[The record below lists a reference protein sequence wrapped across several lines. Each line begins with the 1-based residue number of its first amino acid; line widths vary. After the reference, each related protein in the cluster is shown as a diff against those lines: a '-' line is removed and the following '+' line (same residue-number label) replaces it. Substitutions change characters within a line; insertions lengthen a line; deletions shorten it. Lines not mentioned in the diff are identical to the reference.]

1 MAFGQMISEMRG
13 AVPKYSAGL
22 AKTHLQ
28 NAWSDIRNMT
38 GWSFQLFSGGF
49 GTPGLTNAG
58 SVTVTYGSDQVVGDA
73 AASTAWAAASIPNSL
88 LTQQQFRVNVGTI
101 YNIIAFDGTSTLTL
115 DRPYYDKSTG
125 ANQGYSIY
133 QCYYPTPFQD
143 FLTWESV
150 VDVNNAIDLCAN
162 GAKKFRDYADQFDP
176 QRQIF
181 SNPGCLIAYG
191 TDQRGAG
198 TVNASATLGY
208 RMYELYPQP
217 QAQFAY
223 QTWGTRQGA
232 DLVNLSDTLPYPIT
246 EHIVKT
252 LARVKA
258 YEWLIVKLESERG
271 STGYVSSTSGIQ
283 FSMQA
288 AAKEASVQLK
298 ALRMQDRDAVDMWYS
313 VMSRVKGYG
322 YPVTFNPSM
331 GAVIANNL
339 TGF

>member
-1 MAFGQMISEMRG
+1 MSLATMIAELRG
-13 AVPKYSAGL
+13 CVPKYSAGL
-22 AKTHLQ
+22 ARTHIQ

-73 AASTAWAAASIPNSL
+73 AASTAWLAASIPNSL

-133 QCYYPTPFQD
+133 QPYIPAPYED

-150 VDVNNAIDLCAN
+150 VDINNAIDLCAN
-162 GAKKFRDYADQFDP
+162 GAKKFRDYADNFDP

-181 SNPGCLIAYG
+181 SNPGSLIAHGKDY
-191 TDQRGAG
+191 RGAG
-198 TVNASATLGY
+198 TPNASATLGWQVW
-208 RMYELYPQP
+208 ELYPQP

-223 QTWGTRQGA
+223 QTWGTRKGA
-232 DLVNLSDTLPYPIT
+232 DLVNLSDTLPQPIT
-246 EHIVKT
+246 EHLVKA

-258 YEWLIVKLESERG
+258 YEWAEANKDPRNPRG
-271 STGYVSSTSGIQ
+271 AGADFRFLMGGV
-283 FSMQA
+283 
-288 AAKEASVQLK
+288 AKEAAAQIK
-298 ALRMQDRDAVDMWYS
+298 ELRSQDRDAVDMFYS

-322 YPVTFNPSM
+322 YPTTFSPSQ
-331 GAVIANNL
+331 GTVSANNL

>member
-1 MAFGQMISEMRG
+1 MSLGTMIAEMRG

-73 AASTAWAAASIPNSL
+73 AASTAWAGSIHSELAHHSAAIPGQRGHHLQHHRLRWGINPDAGPAL
-88 LTQQQFRVNVGTI
+88 LRQEHR
-101 YNIIAFDGTSTLTL
+101 SESRLL
-115 DRPYYDKSTG
+115 DLSVLF
-125 ANQGYSIY
+125 
-133 QCYYPTPFQD
+133 PTPFQD

-150 VDVNNAIDLCAN
+150 VDINNAIDLMAN

-198 TVNASATLGY
+198 TVNASATIGY

-246 EHIVKT
+246 EHLVKS

-258 YEWLIVKLESERG
+258 YEWAEANKDPRNPRG
-271 STGYVSSTSGIQ
+271 AGADYRFLMGAV
-283 FSMQA
+283 
-288 AAKEASVQLK
+288 AKEAAGQSEGT
-298 ALRMQDRDAVDMWYS
+298 AARRT
-313 VMSRVKGYG
+313 VM
-322 YPVTFNPSM
+322 PSIC
-331 GAVIANNL
+331 GIQS
-339 TGF
+339 

>member
-1 MAFGQMISEMRG
+1 MSLATMIAELRG
-13 AVPKYSAGL
+13 CVPKYSAGL
-22 AKTHLQ
+22 AQIHIR

-73 AASTAWAAASIPNSL
+73 AASTAWLAASIPNSL

-101 YNIIAFDGTSTLTL
+101 YNIIAFDGVSTLTL

-133 QCYYPTPFQD
+133 QPYIVAPTAN

-150 VDVNNAIDLCAN
+150 VDVNNAIDLMAN
-162 GAKKFRDYADQFDP
+162 GAKKFRDYADNFDP

-181 SNPGCLIAYG
+181 SNPGSLLPYG
-191 TDQRGAG
+191 TDHRGAG
-198 TVNASATLGY
+198 TPNASATLGY
-208 RMYELYPQP
+208 RVFELYPQP

-223 QTWGTRQGA
+223 QTWYTTLGP
-232 DLVNLSDTLPYPIT
+232 DLVDLSDTLPYPIT
-246 EHIVKT
+246 EHVVKS

-258 YEWLIVKLESERG
+258 YEFAEANRDPRNPRG
-271 STGYVSSTSGIQ
+271 SGADFRFLMGAV
-283 FSMQA
+283 
-288 AAKEASVQLK
+288 AKEAAAQIK
-298 ALRMQDRDAVDMWYS
+298 ELRMQDRDSVDLWYS
-313 VMSRVKGYG
+313 AMSRVKGYG
-322 YPVTFNPSM
+322 YPTTFSPSQ
-331 GAVIANNL
+331 GTVSANNL
-339 TGF
+339 SGF